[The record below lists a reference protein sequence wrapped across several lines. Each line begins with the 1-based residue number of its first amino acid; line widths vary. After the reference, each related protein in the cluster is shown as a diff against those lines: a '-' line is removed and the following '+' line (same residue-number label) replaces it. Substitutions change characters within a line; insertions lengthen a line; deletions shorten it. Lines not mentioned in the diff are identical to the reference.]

1 MFLNNRINQ
10 KKTLFSPIYLAY
22 LISEFYKNMIRQPLK
37 TTYENGEKISLVFY
51 FLSKNTGRL
60 QRSVEPKLA
69 LFIISNQQIP
79 RKGKIPEETWQH
91 RHNIFKIQESKNS
104 MPCELIP
111 YFVKIATDLMWLIG
125 WFRLKKVLLIGK
137 LPSQVG

>member
-22 LISEFYKNMIRQPLK
+22 LISEFYKNMIRKPLK

-79 RKGKIPEETWQH
+79 RKGKIPEDK
-91 RHNIFKIQESKNS
+91 HNIFKIQESKNS

-111 YFVKIATDLMWLIG
+111 YFVKIVTDLMWLIG
-125 WFRLKKVLLIGK
+125 
-137 LPSQVG
+137 